1 MTVTF
6 QPCEAVIG
14 AEVVGVLLAQMPNE
28 TVVAAIEEG
37 LEKHGVLIFRDQ
49 DITPEQQ
56 VEFSRAFGPLAI
68 PQIKASSPDH
78 APELPDAI
86 LAVGNTGESLVTFS
100 PATTDG
106 ELEWH
111 SDHIHRQVPARAS
124 LLYARII
131 PVRGGDT
138 LFACMYSAYDD
149 LSKVQKSEYDSLEVV
164 NSVMGVQA
172 WLEAQGHVSKSNRQ
186 QQPIDDYV
194 IHPLVRVH
202 PITGRKALYFG
213 NQVSVGVVGWEK
225 EKSLN
230 FIKQLTEHACKAAKQ
245 YRHKWQVGDAVLWDN
260 RRVLHAGTAYDMSE
274 QRLLHR
280 TTFRETE
287 PVKSSVHR

>member
-1 MTVTF
+1 MTATF

-14 AEVVGVLLAQMPNE
+14 AEVVGVSLAHVPNA

-37 LEKHGVLIFRDQ
+37 LEKYGVLIFRDQ

-56 VEFSRAFGPLAI
+56 AAFSKTFGALAI
-68 PQIKASSPDH
+68 PQTKSSNPEH
-78 APELPDAI
+78 APALPDAI
-86 LAVGNTGESLVTFS
+86 LAVGNTGDTLVTFS
-100 PATTDG
+100 PATPDG

-138 LFACMYSAYDD
+138 LFACMYSAYDG
-149 LSKVQKSEYDSLEVV
+149 LSKAQKSEYDGLEVV

-172 WLEAQGHVSKSNRQ
+172 WLEAEGHVSKSSRQ
-186 QQPIDDYV
+186 QQPVDDFV

-213 NQVSVGVVGWEK
+213 NQVSVGIVGWEK
-225 EKSLN
+225 TKSVR
-230 FIKQLTEHACKAAKQ
+230 FIKSLTEHACAPALQ
-245 YRHKWQVGDAVLWDN
+245 YRHKWRVGDAVLWDN

-287 PVKSSVHR
+287 PVKSPVHR